1 MSRQGAVIHLL
12 DTMRGIA
19 QTALMQG
26 YEANQNNMIRLDGC
40 RIALTRLLG
49 TEQATQL
56 MIRMLDGNISLTYLA
71 AVDYSI

>member
-19 QTALMQG
+19 QAALMQG
-26 YEANQNNMIRLDGC
+26 HQANQNSMLQLDGC
-40 RIALTRLLG
+40 RIALTKLLG

-56 MIRMLDGNISLTYLA
+56 MIRILDGNISLTYLA